1 MNEFP
6 TQGRLPPELIEIGP
20 EQEGQRI
27 DNFLTTYLKGVPKSF
42 IYRVLRSGEVRVN
55 KGRAKPTYRL
65 KEGDTVRI
73 PPMRRGE
80 PQTAAAPGKKLV
92 ALLNESILY
101 EDVGLLIINKPSGIA
116 VHGGSGVSF
125 GVIEIL
131 RAARPDAPFL
141 ELVHRLDR
149 DTSGCLMI
157 AKKRSALRHI
167 HQLLRE
173 EGMEKRY
180 QALIQGP
187 WHGGERRV
195 TAALRKNVLQSG
207 ERVVR
212 VEAEGKQSQTLFRPL
227 QRWPMAT
234 LVEAVPL
241 TGRTHQIRV
250 HAAHLGQ
257 PIAGDEKY
265 GDAEFNRAMQEKG
278 LRRLFLHAASLSFT
292 AAAGNRIAVSAPL
305 DPALKKVLAAL
316 GNAIG

>member
-1 MNEFP
+1 MNDFA
-6 TQGRLPPELIEIGP
+6 THGRLAPQLVEIGP
-20 EQEGQRI
+20 QHEGQRI
-27 DNFLTTYLKGVPKSF
+27 DNFLTVYLKGVPKSF
-42 IYRVLRSGEVRVN
+42 IYRVLRRGEVRVN

-65 KEGDTVRI
+65 QVGDKVRI
-73 PPMRRGE
+73 PPMRRSE
-80 PQTAAAPGKKLV
+80 PGAKAAPGKKLV
-92 ALLNESILY
+92 NLINQSILY
-101 EDVGLLIINKPSGIA
+101 EDDGVIIINKPAGIA

-157 AKKRSALRHI
+157 AKKRSVLRHI
-167 HQLLRE
+167 HKLLRE
-173 EGMEKRY
+173 EGMGKHY
-180 QALIQGP
+180 QALIRGP
-187 WHGGERRV
+187 WRGGGRRV
-195 TAALRKNVLQSG
+195 SAALRKNVLQSG
-207 ERVVR
+207 ERVVK

-227 QRWPMAT
+227 RRWSMAT
-234 LVEAVPL
+234 LVEALPL

-278 LRRLFLHAASLSFT
+278 LHRLFLHASALHFTT
-292 AAAGNRIAVSAPL
+292 AAGERIEVSAPL
-305 DPALKKVLAAL
+305 DPGLQKVLTAL
-316 GNAIG
+316 GDAT

>member
-101 EDVGLLIINKPSGIA
+101 EDAGLLIINKPSGIA

-131 RAARPDAPFL
+131 RAARPEAPFL

-292 AAAGNRIAVSAPL
+292 AADGNRIAVSAPL